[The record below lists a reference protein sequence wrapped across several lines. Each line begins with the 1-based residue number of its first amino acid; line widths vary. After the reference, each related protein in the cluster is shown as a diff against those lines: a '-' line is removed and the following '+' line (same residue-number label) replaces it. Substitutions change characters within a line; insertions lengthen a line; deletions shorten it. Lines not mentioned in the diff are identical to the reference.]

1 MRFHLP
7 FVYAVH
13 YALKGKVNPYMNL
26 PWKLV
31 LARTCGE
38 AIQKFNKKHPKYEAV
53 FVMKI

>member
-1 MRFHLP
+1 MFCLP
-7 FVYAVH
+7 FVWAVH

-31 LARTCGE
+31 LARTGAQ
-38 AIQKFNKKHPKYEAV
+38 AIHKFNKRHPKYEAV